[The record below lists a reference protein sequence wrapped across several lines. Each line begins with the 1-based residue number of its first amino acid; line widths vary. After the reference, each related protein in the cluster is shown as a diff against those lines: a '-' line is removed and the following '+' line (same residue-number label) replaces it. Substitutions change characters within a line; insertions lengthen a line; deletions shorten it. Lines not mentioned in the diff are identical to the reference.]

1 MSSKDKNKRNTSKNE
16 SYKIKIKKSLMDT
29 WEDIDKLSD
38 DDAEKEEANLALMAS
53 ADSDV
58 DSDPEPESDSE
69 AT

>member
-1 MSSKDKNKRNTSKNE
+1 RAGCGLNGSARGPWPV
-16 SYKIKIKKSLMDT
+16 YPALAT

-38 DDAEKEEANLALMAS
+38 DDAEEEEANLALMAS

-69 AT
+69 ATEE